1 MAEDTRAHYGEISG
15 AMCDVEKKSHCQ
27 GRLVPVQKHLSTGNG
42 KQLVIY
48 YFLFNF
54 YEVKETF
61 DTFYLIAQY

>member
-42 KQLVIY
+42 KQTGVIY
-48 YFLFNF
+48 FSL
-54 YEVKETF
+54 
-61 DTFYLIAQY
+61 